1 MFPRQRKG
9 NRRPSRCLV
18 RQPAMRIL
26 ALGSTAVFVAATFS
40 EVIAHQSPG
49 VDMRAFPFPDHL
61 TPEIDGDLTDWEIVD
76 PGFCVS
82 TDQFTDLVSGAA
94 PDPTDFRTTLCV
106 GWNDALNQLYISALV
121 ADDVHQVD
129 RPEGTPPALIFQD
142 DDFEVFLDADHSGGQ
157 FADFSDL
164 SEEEQLRLNGT
175 EANHFI
181 LSGPPPPNGDFFVN
195 FSAAGWYSD
204 PDGEFTKAS
213 VVVVSPGVVAY
224 ELALTPFDRI
234 DVGASFLSV
243 AHDLRAG
250 EVLGFNVE
258 FNDFDT
264 HPELYEAK
272 WSLSGGQ
279 NSFRLSE
286 RFADLELAEFSDS
299 DAGTETAIVD
309 KSWGQIKT
317 SIPP

>member
-1 MFPRQRKG
+1 M
-9 NRRPSRCLV
+9 
-18 RQPAMRIL
+18 
-26 ALGSTAVFVAATFS
+26 GSAVFAAATSS

-49 VDMRAFPFPDHL
+49 VDMRAFQFPDHL

-76 PGFCVS
+76 PDFCVS
-82 TDQFTDLVSGAA
+82 IDQFTDLVSGAA

-142 DDFEVFLDADHSGGQ
+142 DDFEIFLDADHSGGQ

-195 FSAAGWYSD
+195 FSAAGWYSE

-272 WSLSGGQ
+272 WSLSGGH
-279 NSFRLSE
+279 NAFRLSE
-286 RFADLELAEFSDS
+286 RFGDLELAGFTES
-299 DAGTETAIVD
+299 DAGTETAVED
-309 KSWGQIKT
+309 KPWGQIKT
-317 SIPP
+317 SIAP